1 VEENSI
7 FGQVALALPVVTA
20 LVLFTLLR
28 SERKPVHLMMAALLA
43 SIIPWLVGMAM
54 RTGGGSLSAQEAGL
68 DLEHVSGFWMP
79 ALFAISMGYFAR
91 LRAFE
96 SSPGPA
102 AAFLCSAPLFTAL
115 YLIDGIQP
123 LYFLDR
129 SAALHGG
136 APELWA
142 GPFYWATKTWA
153 LVLNG
158 SAFTFLGIAL
168 FRGRT
173 AQERKRAATLVAAA
187 GAPLAAHF
195 AFVVGIN
202 PLGEALTPLALVFT
216 AAAFVHGTQRHG
228 LLDGTPLIRSDV
240 IDHLHE
246 GLVVTNEQGV
256 VVDLNERAVAALDVQ
271 RDVVIGSRL
280 ADLLCDSAGRERAEE
295 VAARVITL
303 SPVDE
308 HLSIQLTRADGR
320 VLELSAGAVRGRGY
334 QPAGRIVLL
343 RDRSEQRRAELLLR
357 EHQKRESVGILAAG
371 VAHEVNNPLAYV
383 RSNLSHVQLL
393 VDEASKQHPDGGG
406 ADEWRE
412 LPDVLNDTVEGLD
425 RIEQIVKSLIRFSA
439 PPDEDFQSVDVET
452 VVEDSL
458 RLANLHRASEVRISR
473 QITVP
478 LQPVYGSANRLV
490 QAVLNLLL
498 NARQAL
504 VGREDPRL
512 SVETELESNRVI
524 VRVRDNGP
532 GIAAEHRDRIF
543 DPFFTTRAPDA
554 GTGLGLSISFD
565 IAREHGGTL
574 ELEPSE
580 SGACFALKLPIAR
593 QG

>member
-1 VEENSI
+1 VEENPI
-7 FGQVALALPVVTA
+7 FVQVALALPVVTA

-43 SIIPWLVGMAM
+43 SIIPWLLGLAL
-54 RTGGGSLSAQEAGL
+54 RSGGESPSAREAGL

-79 ALFAISMGYFAR
+79 SLFAISMGYFAR

-102 AAFLCSAPLFTAL
+102 TAFLCSAPLFTAL
-115 YLIDGIQP
+115 YLLDGVQP

-129 SAALHGG
+129 TAALHGG

-142 GPFYWATKTWA
+142 GPLYWASKTWA
-153 LVLNG
+153 VVLNG
-158 SAFTFLGIAL
+158 SAFTFLGIAV
-168 FRGRT
+168 FRGRN

-187 GAPLAAHF
+187 VAPLAAHF

-202 PLGEALTPLALVFT
+202 PLGEALTPLALVVT
-216 AAAFVHGTQRHG
+216 AAAFVHGTQRHS
-228 LLDGTPLIRSDV
+228 LLDGSPLVRTDV

-256 VVDLNERAVAALDVQ
+256 VVDLNERAVAALDAQ
-271 RDVVIGSRL
+271 RDLVIGSPL
-280 ADLLCDSAGRERAEE
+280 AELLDESAGRERASE
-295 VAARVITL
+295 VADRVIAL
-303 SPVDE
+303 SPGDE
-308 HLSIQLTRADGR
+308 HISIELTRAGGR

-343 RDRSEQRRAELLLR
+343 RDRSEQRRAELRLR

-383 RSNLSHVQLL
+383 RSNLSHVQSL
-393 VDEASKQHPDGGG
+393 VEEAAKQIPAGA

-412 LPDVLNDTVEGLD
+412 LPDVVNDALEGLD
-425 RIEQIVKSLIRFSA
+425 RIEQIVKSLMRFSA
-439 PPDEDFQSVDVET
+439 PPDEDFESVDVER
-452 VVEDSL
+452 VVEDAL
-458 RLANLHRASEVRISR
+458 RLANLHRASEVRILR
-473 QITVP
+473 HVGAP
-478 LQPVYGSANRLV
+478 LPAVHASANRLV
-490 QAVLNLLL
+490 QALLNLLL

-504 VGREDPRL
+504 LEREDPQL
-512 SVETELESNRVI
+512 SVETAVESAMVV
-524 VRVRDNGP
+524 VRIRDNGP

-543 DPFFTTRAPDA
+543 NPFFTTRAPDA

-574 ELEPSE
+574 ELEE
-580 SGACFALKLPIAR
+580 SDAGACFALKLPVAQQR
-593 QG
+593 

>member
-1 VEENSI
+1 VEENPI
-7 FGQVALALPVVTA
+7 FVQVALALPVVTA

-43 SIIPWLVGMAM
+43 SIIPWLLGLAL
-54 RTGGGSLSAQEAGL
+54 RSGGESPSAREAGL

-79 ALFAISMGYFAR
+79 SLFAISMGYFAR

-115 YLIDGIQP
+115 YLLDGVQP

-129 SAALHGG
+129 TAALHGG

-142 GPFYWATKTWA
+142 GPLYWASKTWA
-153 LVLNG
+153 VVLNG
-158 SAFTFLGIAL
+158 SAFTFLGIAV
-168 FRGRT
+168 FRGRN

-187 GAPLAAHF
+187 VAPLAAHF

-202 PLGEALTPLALVFT
+202 PLGEALTPLALVVT
-216 AAAFVHGTQRHG
+216 AAAFVHGTQRHS
-228 LLDGTPLIRSDV
+228 LLDGSPLVRTDV

-256 VVDLNERAVAALDVQ
+256 VVDLNERAVAALDAQ
-271 RDVVIGSRL
+271 RDLVIGSPL
-280 ADLLCDSAGRERAEE
+280 AELLDESAGRERASE
-295 VAARVITL
+295 VADRVIAL
-303 SPVDE
+303 SPGDE
-308 HLSIQLTRADGR
+308 HISIALTRAGGR

-343 RDRSEQRRAELLLR
+343 RDRSEQRRAELRLR

-383 RSNLSHVQLL
+383 RSNLSHVQSL
-393 VDEASKQHPDGGG
+393 VEEAAKQIPAGA

-412 LPDVLNDTVEGLD
+412 LPDVVNDALEGLD
-425 RIEQIVKSLIRFSA
+425 RIEQIVKSLMRFSA
-439 PPDEDFQSVDVET
+439 PPDEDFESVDVER
-452 VVEDSL
+452 VVEDAL
-458 RLANLHRASEVRISR
+458 RLANLHRASEVRILR
-473 QITVP
+473 HVGAP
-478 LQPVYGSANRLV
+478 LPAVHASANRLV
-490 QAVLNLLL
+490 QALLNLLL

-504 VGREDPRL
+504 LEREDPQL
-512 SVETELESNRVI
+512 SVETAVESAMVV
-524 VRVRDNGP
+524 VRIRDNGP

-543 DPFFTTRAPDA
+543 NPFFTTRAPDA

-574 ELEPSE
+574 ELEE
-580 SGACFALKLPIAR
+580 SDAGACFALKLPVAQQR
-593 QG
+593 